1 MIYQNNLRTY
11 KLPISKWF
19 QLMPNGAT
27 GQISKSSTVTVTVNP
42 VHQDLEHP
50 KSPLNPWNTQ
60 YTKQNYAGVF
70 DLYISGDWEIAA
82 KVSVFLE
89 LSWNHQHQNPPY
101 TKKPGMENTNRHQRL
116 YCLFQA
122 FQRPLSVEPTA
133 RPFTSLISLGGT
145 PKRAFWT
152 DWTASKTLLVDQSP
166 KERPQTKCE
175 GTVVHQSKVT
185 FRNKK
190 TEGINISE

>member
-60 YTKQNYAGVF
+60 YTKQKYAGVF

-89 LSWNHQHQNPPY
+89 LSWNHQHQNPH
-101 TKKPGMENTNRHQRL
+101 TQKNRAWKTQ
-116 YCLFQA
+116 QT
-122 FQRPLSVEPTA
+122 PTA
-133 RPFTSLISLGGT
+133 VLSFSSISAATIRRTYCKAIHIASSRLEGT